1 MNDLQRVD
9 LQDPTIKPR
18 LSPARTGKKVAICL
32 LAALIASVMIAWL
45 AFLGW
50 GIVELLQ
57 WLSACIKNFWATYF

>member
-32 LAALIASVMIAWL
+32 LGASIVSVMIAWF

-50 GIVELLQ
+50 GIVELMQ
-57 WLSACIKNFWATYF
+57 WLSACTKNFWTTHF